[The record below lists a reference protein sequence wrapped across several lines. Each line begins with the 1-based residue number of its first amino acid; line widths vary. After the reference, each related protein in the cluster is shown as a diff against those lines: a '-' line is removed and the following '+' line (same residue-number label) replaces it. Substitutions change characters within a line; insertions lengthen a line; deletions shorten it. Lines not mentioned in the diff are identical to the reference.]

1 MKTDKTG
8 IILHI
13 KLSKGFMQ
21 EVSDVMDDQFDLACQ
36 KWGVKL
42 NSEDQKRVIDKSL
55 EQLGRKVSE
64 NAKVHWDFGQVL
76 NVRIVNS
83 PSGEITLPVKEKN
96 KNAKKRV
103 IRTRGGWEFDSEDTD
118 GSVSLLE
125 FAEMYK
131 NLVKTWAAA
140 AVFYGVGSYV
150 G

>member
-13 KLSKGFMQ
+13 KLSKGFIQ

-83 PSGEITLPVKEKN
+83 PSGEIALPVKEKN

-118 GSVSLLE
+118 GSVSLFE
-125 FAEMYK
+125 FAEMYE